1 MKNTYLTPANFWQER
16 DFGTKISATFEF
28 LGAHWRTLGKCLV
41 YFVLPF
47 TLLMG
52 IGLGFFTNSM
62 FNQMGGAMATKR
74 GGWHSTEGTT
84 TSSSPF
90 GMFSFGGMALAFVAG
105 MLAFL
110 LLTGTVFGYL
120 RARLRLPADQPVTPA
135 EVWAEL
141 KARMGRMVLV
151 IVLLGV
157 GYTVVSFGAL
167 MLVGALAGLGD
178 SAVSALL
185 GFPLV
190 FTLLVYLAVTLS
202 LFFPVL
208 WLEDNSLAGTLGRC
222 FQLIKGRWWATFG
235 LIAVVG
241 IIQAMMAFVFIV
253 PQYAVMFGKMLRV
266 PGLDSD
272 ILGVLAQCIYAAGLI
287 FTYTI
292 PLLAMAFQYFNLVE
306 QKEGLGLRL
315 LVHELGQPQAIP
327 GVQSSHYRPDDEG
340 EY

>member
-1 MKNTYLTPANFWQER
+1 
-16 DFGTKISATFEF
+16 
-28 LGAHWRTLGKCLV
+28 
-41 YFVLPF
+41 
-47 TLLMG
+47 
-52 IGLGFFTNSM
+52 
-62 FNQMGGAMATKR
+62 
-74 GGWHSTEGTT
+74 
-84 TSSSPF
+84 
-90 GMFSFGGMALAFVAG
+90 
-105 MLAFL
+105 
-110 LLTGTVFGYL
+110 
-120 RARLRLPADQPVTPA
+120 
-135 EVWAEL
+135 
-141 KARMGRMVLV
+141 MVLV

-157 GYTVVSFGAL
+157 SYTVVSFGAL

-272 ILGVLAQCIYAAGLI
+272 ILGVLAQCI